1 MYDYTRR
8 KSIRKYSS
16 KPVDNSTVIDLLRE
30 ASQTQT
36 MGNLQLYSV
45 IITRDEASKQA
56 LAPAHFYQ
64 PMVENASVVLTF
76 CADYNRATIWCK
88 QRKANPG
95 YDNFLSFQNAATDAL
110 LYCQT
115 FCNMAERKG
124 LGLCFLGTT
133 IYNSQ
138 QIIDILKLPKLVMPI
153 ATITLGW
160 PDEEGQVSDRLPI
173 EAIIHNENY
182 KQYSAEDINNYYSYK
197 ESLKENK
204 HFVEINNVET
214 LAQVFTDIRYRAEDC
229 KNISQSLL
237 KVLKNQ
243 KFL

>member
-16 KPVDNSTVIDLLRE
+16 KPVDNSMVVDLLRE

-45 IITRDEASKQA
+45 IITRDEASKKA

-138 QIIDILKLPKLVMPI
+138 QIIDILKLP
-153 ATITLGW
+153 
-160 PDEEGQVSDRLPI
+160 
-173 EAIIHNENY
+173 N
-182 KQYSAEDINNYYSYK
+182 
-197 ESLKENK
+197 SL
-204 HFVEINNVET
+204 
-214 LAQVFTDIRYRAEDC
+214 C
-229 KNISQSLL
+229 PLL
-237 KVLKNQ
+237 QL
-243 KFL
+243 L

>member
-16 KPVDNSTVIDLLRE
+16 KPVDNSMVVDLLRE

-45 IITRDEASKQA
+45 IITRDEASKKA
-56 LAPAHFYQ
+56 LAPAHFYK

-182 KQYSAEDINNYYSYK
+182 KQYSTEDINNYYSYK
-197 ESLKENK
+197 ESLTENK

>member
-16 KPVDNSTVIDLLRE
+16 KPVDNSMVIDLLRE

-45 IITRDEASKQA
+45 IITRDEASKNA

-182 KQYSAEDINNYYSYK
+182 EQYSAEDINNYYSYK

-229 KNISQSLL
+229 KNISQYLL

>member
-1 MYDYTRR
+1 
-8 KSIRKYSS
+8 
-16 KPVDNSTVIDLLRE
+16 
-30 ASQTQT
+30 
-36 MGNLQLYSV
+36 
-45 IITRDEASKQA
+45 
-56 LAPAHFYQ
+56 
-64 PMVENASVVLTF
+64 
-76 CADYNRATIWCK
+76 
-88 QRKANPG
+88 
-95 YDNFLSFQNAATDAL
+95 
-110 LYCQT
+110 
-115 FCNMAERKG
+115 MAERKG

-182 KQYSAEDINNYYSYK
+182 KQYSTEDINNYYSYK

>member
-16 KPVDNSTVIDLLRE
+16 KPVDNSMVIDLLRE

-45 IITRDEASKQA
+45 IITRDEASKKA
-56 LAPAHFYQ
+56 LVPAHFYQ

>member
-16 KPVDNSTVIDLLRE
+16 KPVDNSMVIDLLRE

-45 IITRDEASKQA
+45 IITRDEASKNA

-182 KQYSAEDINNYYSYK
+182 EQYSAEDINNYYSYK

>member
-1 MYDYTRR
+1 
-8 KSIRKYSS
+8 
-16 KPVDNSTVIDLLRE
+16 
-30 ASQTQT
+30 
-36 MGNLQLYSV
+36 
-45 IITRDEASKQA
+45 
-56 LAPAHFYQ
+56 
-64 PMVENASVVLTF
+64 
-76 CADYNRATIWCK
+76 
-88 QRKANPG
+88 
-95 YDNFLSFQNAATDAL
+95 
-110 LYCQT
+110 
-115 FCNMAERKG
+115 
-124 LGLCFLGTT
+124 
-133 IYNSQ
+133 
-138 QIIDILKLPKLVMPI
+138 MPI

-182 KQYSAEDINNYYSYK
+182 KQYSTEDINNYYSYK
-197 ESLKENK
+197 ESLTENK

>member
-16 KPVDNSTVIDLLRE
+16 KPVDNSMVIDLLRE

-45 IITRDEASKQA
+45 IITRDEASKKA
-56 LAPAHFYQ
+56 LAPAHFHQ

-88 QRKANPG
+88 QRKANPR

-182 KQYSAEDINNYYSYK
+182 EQYSAEDINNYYSYK